1 MIAIGHSIYSQSVH
15 APARDAGLM
24 DNDAER
30 YCSWFVKDV
39 IKKFSGQVYID
50 FALAYSVL
58 HFNYGKSR
66 HAGLFSH
73 MELNVEIYSQMYY
86 LANDTRRSCVSAK
99 KNTEKN
105 KKLDNRKGYKK
116 KEQGEQWKIVGGVCP

>member
-1 MIAIGHSIYSQSVH
+1 MKVKKRRKRCFAI
-15 APARDAGLM
+15 
-24 DNDAER
+24 
-30 YCSWFVKDV
+30 SWFVKDV

-116 KEQGEQWKIVGGVCP
+116 KNKENNGKLLEGSVHNVDAGFDHL